1 VNLAGKKLPHSPEA
15 KIKLGAQY
23 TTGLLKTGWTA
34 TTRIDH
40 VWQDKYFAR
49 EFNTPT
55 DLIKSWSVTNL
66 QLRLANPKGTVQI
79 KGYIKN
85 LSDADNITNIIIEDA
100 LVGNYRNVRLLDPR
114 TYGVQVEYKF

>member
-1 VNLAGKKLPHSPEA
+1 
-15 KIKLGAQY
+15 
-23 TTGLLKTGWTA
+23 
-34 TTRIDH
+34 
-40 VWQDKYFAR
+40 
-49 EFNTPT
+49 
-55 DLIKSWSVTNL
+55 VTNL

>member
-1 VNLAGKKLPHSPEA
+1 
-15 KIKLGAQY
+15 
-23 TTGLLKTGWTA
+23 
-34 TTRIDH
+34 
-40 VWQDKYFAR
+40 VWQEQYFAR

-114 TYGVQVEYKF
+114 TIGVQVEYRF